1 MALPWRKA
9 GVIEVANDDA
19 MPVLDNHL
27 SWAVMNGMR
36 EDEIELLNHSQVR
49 TLEPLV
55 ECAGAIYSKS
65 DASVDYRMFTEAVF
79 TLARQNGLAFYGG
92 TRVETIEEAAQRFRL
107 ECHGQNGVALT
118 LNCRLLVNASGGGA
132 LSLAHELGL
141 AREYAQLHFRGD
153 YWKVRGTIS
162 SQISHNIY
170 SVPKRA
176 AYPFLDPHFIVR
188 ADGSSEIGPNAAL
201 VPSPN
206 FYDYSGGGALRLAAS
221 FLQRPMTPKLR
232 LLFERE
238 FLSLAWTEGRR
249 SSSKKAMCNAVKRFI
264 PSLDQA
270 MLGERGVG
278 GIRNMIVDKNGLIPE
293 AVELWSER
301 SLHILNYNSPGATG
315 APAYSASLVASL
327 NSKGYLDEMRP
338 AITRR
343 HEGLWNFDETVAE
356 MPPA

>member
-1 MALPWRKA
+1 MA
-9 GVIEVANDDA
+9 
-19 MPVLDNHL
+19 
-27 SWAVMNGMR
+27 
-36 EDEIELLNHSQVR
+36 
-49 TLEPLV
+49 
-55 ECAGAIYSKS
+55 
-65 DASVDYRMFTEAVF
+65 
-79 TLARQNGLAFYGG
+79 
-92 TRVETIEEAAQRFRL
+92 
-107 ECHGQNGVALT
+107 
-118 LNCRLLVNASGGGA
+118 
-132 LSLAHELGL
+132 
-141 AREYAQLHFRGD
+141 
-153 YWKVRGTIS
+153 
-162 SQISHNIY
+162 
-170 SVPKRA
+170 
-176 AYPFLDPHFIVR
+176 
-188 ADGSSEIGPNAAL
+188 
-201 VPSPN
+201 
-206 FYDYSGGGALRLAAS
+206 
-221 FLQRPMTPKLR
+221 PKLR

-293 AVELWSER
+293 AVELWSEG